1 MDNNIANGENGKT
14 NATTTRRRMI
24 PETGKIIKFQHRESL
39 LTQMLNNSSHIRT
52 LHNLI
57 TGFVTIFLVA
67 TIADYIKQ
75 PSKFRDEYET
85 FLWNI
90 ADFGRFIQIW
100 LIMNLSVICLH
111 YPLVL
116 LNNFYQ
122 YRWLINNPEKDLDRL
137 FEMYQKQKY
146 SGWLQQTFLY
156 IAYALIS
163 FFGIFFYCTN
173 RLIVLDIKITG
184 SFAALM
190 EMTRLLMKSHSF
202 FIEKKDLQIEKEE
215 LVKLIAQKRQKH
227 IIQSFW
233 SSSSRA
239 RFRNLIYYLFS
250 PTLIYSDHYPR
261 TEKIRWSRV
270 LNFGIQFIVACLI
283 SFLILFRFVVAT
295 FSKTGI
301 EPFPLNFNFIY
312 KMLACG
318 LAIYLLCFHGFLH
331 TWHNFTAELI
341 RFADRHYYDDHWNT
355 TKLKDYYRKWNL
367 IVQHWLYVYIF
378 LPIHLRFHNRN
389 LSNFSVI
396 LVSAIMHE
404 YIINLSLRFFM
415 PLNFL
420 LFAVFAQMLYF
431 YQKRNN
437 GDDDKQDNW
446 KNIIFQTS
454 IFIGISLQI
463 LLYSLEWYSRINC
476 PLQEQ
481 STIIEKLSP
490 RFIYCVKF

>member
-431 YQKRNN
+431 FQKLDN
-437 GDDDKQDNW
+437 GDKQDNW
-446 KNIIFQTS
+446 KNIIFQTN
-454 IFIGISLQI
+454 IFIGWSLEI
-463 LLYSLEWYSRINC
+463 LFYSLEWYSRINC

-481 STIIEKLSP
+481 STIIEKISP
-490 RFIYCVKF
+490 RFIHCVKF

>member
-1 MDNNIANGENGKT
+1 MDNNIAIGKIGKT
-14 NATTTRRRMI
+14 NATTTTRRMI

-39 LTQMLNNSSHIRT
+39 LTQMLDNSSHIRT

-57 TGFVTIFLVA
+57 ITFVMIFLVA
-67 TIADYIKQ
+67 TIGDYIKQ

-90 ADFGRFIQIW
+90 ADFGQFIQIW

-116 LNNFYQ
+116 LNNFHQ

-163 FFGIFFYCTN
+163 FFGIFYYCTN
-173 RLIVLDIKITG
+173 RIIVLDIKLTG

-190 EMTRLLMKSHSF
+190 EMSRFLMKSHSF

-215 LVKLIAQKRQKH
+215 LVKLIAQKRRKH

-233 SSSSRA
+233 SLSSRA

-261 TEKIRWSRV
+261 TDKIRWSRV
-270 LNFGIQFIVACLI
+270 LNFGFQFIVACLML
-283 SFLILFRFVVAT
+283 FLISYRFVANLSRT
-295 FSKTGI
+295 
-301 EPFPLNFNFIY
+301 
-312 KMLACG
+312 
-318 LAIYLLCFHGFLH
+318 
-331 TWHNFTAELI
+331 ELM

-355 TKLKDYYRKWNL
+355 TKLKDYYRKWNR
-367 IVQHWLYVYIF
+367 IVQLWLYVYIF
-378 LPIHLRFHNRN
+378 LPIHLRFQNRN
-389 LSNFSVI
+389 LANFSVI

-420 LFAVFAQMLYF
+420 LFAVFSQMLYF